1 MSNFVFPNRFKD
13 KVAIVTG
20 GAMGIGA
27 CCAIDLAAEGAKVVI
42 VDREDKEGKETLK
55 KITDTGAQA
64 IYVHAELRNEQ
75 DNINMVKAA
84 VDTFGRIDV
93 CANIAG
99 IGSPGP
105 AFTADMKLEDF
116 KYCLENNVVSI
127 FLSMKYEIQQMLKQG
142 GGSICNAA
150 SVGAIVGVPNAGD
163 YIGTKH
169 AILGMTRSAAVEY
182 AASGIR
188 VNAIGP
194 HVSKTRMLDAAF
206 AVPGLE
212 EVITGS
218 IPMKRVSDPDEPA
231 RATLFLLS
239 DEASYITGQLIVADG
254 GWTAG

>member
-1 MSNFVFPNRFKD
+1 MEGV
-13 KVAIVTG
+13 
-20 GAMGIGA
+20 
-27 CCAIDLAAEGAKVVI
+27 CCII
-42 VDREDKEGKETLK
+42 
-55 KITDTGAQA
+55 
-64 IYVHAELRNEQ
+64 
-75 DNINMVKAA
+75 
-84 VDTFGRIDV
+84 FGRRYEPSAVKSERMPYGIDMRGDCNFLIPSEFRDDVLAPV